1 MPNFGASRG
10 IDVRLGSENMNAI
23 VFDIDNTLTPPR
35 EPLDKDMAE
44 RLSALGRPFALAAG
58 SDREL
63 LMSQFFEPLHAHGYR
78 GEFDAFICNGA
89 SRYRCQCGDT
99 LRVSA
104 IDEFS
109 LRAHLGAE
117 NFGQLVSLLD
127 QLLGDPRFALPSRV
141 PILGERIVDRQAM
154 INLAPSG
161 RLKGALSDA
170 ARRSRDQFV
179 AFDVETGYRARLM
192 PVLRRAIDERLPD
205 NDLLLTLGGQTS
217 FDIVVRGRDKSF
229 AVRTLLD
236 EGIERVTYVGD
247 ALFPG
252 GNDAA
257 VADFVASWPG
267 GNCPVD
273 VIAVS
278 DFRHTAA
285 LMDGWAR
292 ETQS

>member
-1 MPNFGASRG
+1 MDAR
-10 IDVRLGSENMNAI
+10 VASENMNAF

-35 EPLDKDMAE
+35 EALDKDMAE
-44 RLSALGRPFALAAG
+44 RLSALGSPFALAAG

-89 SRYRCQCGDT
+89 SRYRCQCGEV
-99 LRVSA
+99 LRVTA

-109 LRAHLGAE
+109 LRAHLGADA
-117 NFGQLVSLLD
+117 FGELVSLLTE
-127 QLLGDPRFALPSRV
+127 LLDEPRFALPAEV
-141 PILGERIVDRQAM
+141 AILGERIVDRQAM

-161 RLKGALSDA
+161 RLKGALSA
-170 ARRSRDQFV
+170 EARQSRDQFV
-179 AFDVETGYRARLM
+179 VFDAETGYRARLM
-192 PVLRRAIDERLPD
+192 PVLRRAIDERLPG

-229 AVRTLLD
+229 AVRTLLE
-236 EGIERVTYVGD
+236 EGIEHVTYVGD

-273 VIAVS
+273 VIEVT
-278 DFRHTAA
+278 DFRQTAA
-285 LMDGWAR
+285 LMDRWAR
-292 ETQS
+292 ESRR

>member
-1 MPNFGASRG
+1 
-10 IDVRLGSENMNAI
+10 MNAI

-35 EPLDKDMAE
+35 EALDKDMAQ

-89 SRYRCQCGDT
+89 SRYRCQSGAA
-99 LRVSA
+99 LRVTA
-104 IDEFS
+104 VDEFS
-109 LRAHLGAE
+109 LRGHLGANQFAE
-117 NFGQLVSLLD
+117 LVGLLEE
-127 QLLGDPRFALPSRV
+127 LLADRRFALPANV
-141 PILGERIVDRQAM
+141 PILGERIIDREAM

-161 RLKGALSDA
+161 RLKGALSAA
-170 ARRSRDQFV
+170 ARQSRDQFV
-179 AFDVETGYRARLM
+179 AFDTETGYRARLM
-192 PVLRRAIDERLPD
+192 PVLRRELDERLPE

-229 AVRTLLD
+229 AVRTLLE
-236 EGIERVTYVGD
+236 EGVERVTYVGD

-267 GNCPVD
+267 GNCPVE

-278 DFRHTAA
+278 DFRQTAA
-285 LMDGWAR
+285 LMDQWAR
-292 ETQS
+292 ESQS